1 MTSTGFNDMH
11 GTLTDATTLRIQRRL
26 PGPIERVWAYL
37 TDSDLRR
44 QWLAS
49 GAMALHPGASFELV
63 WRNDELSDSPAER
76 PEGFSAESKAT
87 CRFVEVEPPRHMRY
101 VWPDVGEVEFELEPV
116 GNEVLLT
123 LTHRQLAGD
132 TLILNV
138 SAGWHAHLALL
149 VARLEG
155 AGRPPSLWRRWKEL
169 REEYEE
175 RLCAK

>member
-1 MTSTGFNDMH
+1 MTSTGFNDTH
-11 GTLTDATTLRIQRRL
+11 GTLIDAATLRIQRRL

-49 GAMALHPGASFELV
+49 GAMDLHPGASFELV

-87 CRFVEVEPPRHMRY
+87 CRFLEVEAPRRMRY
-101 VWPDVGEVEFELEPV
+101 VWPDVGEVAFELAPD
-116 GNEVLLT
+116 GDDVLLT
-123 LTHRQLAGD
+123 LTHRQLRGD

-155 AGRPPSLWRRWKEL
+155 ARRPPSLWKTWREL
-169 REEYEE
+169 RSEYEE
-175 RLCAK
+175 RLCAS